1 MAAYLIAP
9 DSLGTTPTVIEQ
21 RVAVAPSR
29 TNSGR
34 MVFLISRMS
43 ELDDFRLSI
52 RELAKDA
59 ERARRQAEAA
69 ADFRAQMRVTRAG
82 SPCVRTPQCIGVART
97 AAPMHRLA
105 RSSLPAKFS
114 YYQGAF

>member
-9 DSLGTTPTVIEQ
+9 DSLGTTSTVIE
-21 RVAVAPSR
+21 RRLASNR
-29 TNSGR
+29 TTSGR
-34 MVFLISRMS
+34 MVFVIGRMS
-43 ELDDFRLSI
+43 KLDEFRLSI

-69 ADFRAQMRVTRAG
+69 ADLRDQIKATRAASG
-82 SPCVRTPQCIGVART
+82 RGRTPRCIGVART
-97 AAPMHRLA
+97 AAHMHRFP